1 MFSPA
6 DIVNRMLSLQSSAGK
21 GTRDQVAAQ
30 PWAGNESLHDS
41 ALRMLDDSK
50 KRIRVPGTRSPPR
63 NVNLK
68 PQPKKKTSTG
78 QRLANARDKTS
89 IYALAQQ
96 VDMTEE
102 EREKMRKELK
112 ERFSPAARP
121 MPTTLQGLTS
131 LANERIEDAIAR
143 GQFRNIPRGKG
154 TNVERDY
161 NANSP
166 FLDTTEYFMNKI
178 IQKQEIVPPWIEKQ
192 QELVKLVSSFR
203 SRLRNDWKRHAA
215 RSISSKGGS
224 VDEQIRRALAF
235 ALAEE
240 KHNPKE
246 VKVERL
252 SEIDSDGTLSTVTV
266 MEKPDLS
273 VTASRD
279 NSQATITVTETSP
292 EEAPSA
298 EDAKPM
304 TSDEISARPSAS
316 NSSLSEQPPI
326 VPMAYPFRD
335 PQWERAENAYHTLAI
350 NELNSLTRSYN
361 LMAPKIAQKPYYT
374 LSREL
379 ARCFADVA
387 PILADEIAQR
397 ARAPRVK
404 VGIVRHRESGG
415 IMEKLGTGH
424 IATVRD
430 EDVKKGYGLKEFWR
444 DLFRRD
450 EGVKA

>member
-1 MFSPA
+1 M
-6 DIVNRMLSLQSSAGK
+6 NRMLSLQPSAGQ
-21 GTRDQVAAQ
+21 GTRDHAAAQ
-30 PWAGNESLHDS
+30 PWTGNEPLHDA
-41 ALRMLDDSK
+41 ALRMLDDSH
-50 KRIRVPGTRSPPR
+50 KRVRVPTTRAPPR

-68 PQPKKKTSTG
+68 PPPKKKASAG

-96 VDMTEE
+96 ADMTEE
-102 EREKMRKELK
+102 EREKMRKDLK
-112 ERFSPAARP
+112 ERFLPAARP

-224 VDEQIRRALAF
+224 LGEQISRARAF

-240 KHNPKE
+240 RQNPQQM
-246 VKVERL
+246 KVERL

-266 MEKPDLS
+266 MEKPGMLAKDGGA
-273 VTASRD
+273 T
-279 NSQATITVTETSP
+279 SQTTVTVIDTTP
-292 EEAPSA
+292 EDAPVA
-298 EDAKPM
+298 EDKNPM
-304 TSDEISARPSAS
+304 TSDELSAPFTESDVQS
-316 NSSLSEQPPI
+316 NKQAPI
-326 VPMAYPFRD
+326 LPMAYPFRD
-335 PQWERAENAYHTLAI
+335 PQWEKTENAYHTLAI
-350 NELNSLTRSYN
+350 DELNNLTRSYN

-379 ARCFADVA
+379 ARCFSDVA
-387 PILADEIAQR
+387 PILGDEIAQR
-397 ARAPRVK
+397 ARAPTVK
-404 VGIVRHRESGG
+404 VEIIGHREGG
-415 IMEKLGTGH
+415 IMEKFGTGH
-424 IATVRD
+424 VAKVRD
-430 EDVKKGYGLKEFWR
+430 EDVKKGYGFKEFWR
-444 DLFRRD
+444 DLFRRE
-450 EGVKA
+450 EGVKS